1 LPARPPARQILAPGA
16 ALFFVPRVAHAVGM
30 ITAWARLPLRP
41 IIFTMGW
48 VVTLVYA
55 GRVLIA

>member
-1 LPARPPARQILAPGA
+1 
-16 ALFFVPRVAHAVGM
+16 M